1 MSYTGLLPQTC
12 TISRY
17 TEGAADAYGHPVQ
30 TWADLATGVSC
41 RRMNA
46 KGYETKADEKT
57 VVVADY
63 VFFLKKGQDIT
74 ERDRITTL
82 KLAGTAVDSATYEV
96 LKVNAIL
103 GARKEDHREVWVQV
117 VR

>member
-1 MSYTGLLPQTC
+1 MSYAGLLPQTC
-12 TISRY
+12 TIQRY
-17 TEGAADAYGHPVQ
+17 TEGAQDAYGHPAQ
-30 TWADLATGVSC
+30 TWADLATSVPC

-46 KGYETKADEKT
+46 KGYETKADDKT

-63 VFFLKKGQDIT
+63 VFFLKKGQAIT

-82 KLAGTAVDSATYEV
+82 KLSGTAVDTATYEV

-117 VR
+117 IR